1 MATDSA
7 KSDHISKV
15 RQAAAEILEA
25 ADKLRALR
33 REWDYLGLGEALP
46 VDLAGLG
53 HAGIT
58 RAQVSAVYTSA
69 EALEALLAQG
79 HGTNLAQVK
88 P

>member
-1 MATDSA
+1 MATESA

-15 RQAAAEILEA
+15 RQAAADLVEV
-25 ADKLRALR
+25 ADRLRALR

-46 VDLAGLG
+46 VDLGTLG
-53 HAGIT
+53 HEGIT
-58 RAQVSAVYTSA
+58 RAQIAAVYTTA
-69 EALEALLAQG
+69 DAIEALLAQG